1 MFFSKPQSVLGIDLG
16 AGGIKL
22 VELKKEK
29 NRPVLFTYGA
39 TSMRQDVHH
48 LIRKDKTP
56 DDLVKKDSL
65 EAKKDKS
72 KLETPEES
80 QVNKYAETLKLV
92 CQKARTVA
100 KQVIVSLPVSAVFH
114 ALVTLPIVKKEEF
127 PGILKAEVKKL
138 LPRPLEEMA
147 LDYQILP
154 PNPEKKNQQVVLINA
169 VPKDLVALY
178 TQIFRQA
185 GLVLE
190 ALEPESTALERSLIG
205 LDTAVSMII
214 DLGAERTNF
223 FIMDQAVPITHHT
236 IDAGGHRVGEIL
248 RRALDLDES
257 LVERIK
263 MNLSN
268 PESQKLVREH
278 LTEEKFISLFN
289 PILDPILKE
298 IEYSFELY
306 LRQSGNENKRP
317 EKVIL
322 TGGTAVLPYLSEI
335 IAEKF
340 KLKCYVGDPW
350 ARVVCQDS
358 LKPLLNQVGPRMSV
372 AIGLALRNM
381 V

>member
-1 MFFSKPQSVLGIDLG
+1 MLFSKPQSVLGIDLG

-29 NRPVLFTYGA
+29 NRPVLFTYGI

-48 LIRKDKTP
+48 LVKNDKTAE
-56 DDLVKKDSL
+56 DLVKKDS
-65 EAKKDKS
+65 AQIKKEIS
-72 KLETPEES
+72 TAETLQES
-80 QVNKYAETLKLV
+80 QVNKYAETLKMV
-92 CQKARTVA
+92 CQKSRTVA
-100 KQVIVSLPVSAVFH
+100 KQAIVSLPVSAVFH

-138 LPRPLEEMA
+138 LPRPLDEMA
-147 LDYQILP
+147 LDYQVLP
-154 PNPEKKNQQVVLINA
+154 TNPDKKNQQVVLINA
-169 VPKDLVALY
+169 VPKNLVALY

-205 LDTAVSMII
+205 RDTAVSMII

-223 FIMDQAVPITHHT
+223 FIMDQAVPITHHS
-236 IDAGGHRVGEIL
+236 IEAGGHRVGEIL
-248 RRALDLDES
+248 SRSLDLPETMVDR
-257 LVERIK
+257 LKID
-263 MNLSN
+263 LCH
-268 PESQKLVREH
+268 PESQKLVRDH
-278 LTEEKFISLFN
+278 LNRERFVTLFN
-289 PILDPILKE
+289 GLIDPILKE

-322 TGGTAVLPYLSEI
+322 TGGIAVLPYLSEI

-350 ARVVCQDS
+350 ARVVYQDS
-358 LKPLLNQVGPRMSV
+358 LKPLLSQLGPRMSV